1 VPRVDA
7 SGASTQSG
15 TESVGV
21 SAGDQFGFVFD
32 CTDCTDC
39 VEGAAEVTISG
50 FRGPGQVTSV
60 PVNAPLALTGLIIVM
75 AGLGLVTLRLRA

>member
-1 VPRVDA
+1 MPRVDA

-32 CTDCTDC
+32 CTDC

-50 FRGPGQVTSV
+50 FSGPAQVTSV
-60 PVNAPLALTGLIIVM
+60 PVNAPLALIALIIVM